1 MEEFGEDVWSPVGVK
16 ILGTPVGSLDF
27 VESVT
32 EERLEKEQELWRA
45 IPSVPDLQCA
55 WQLLFQCAGP
65 RCHHFLR
72 TVPPTQSRVYAEGHD
87 RGMQEVMARLLGGLL
102 AAAGSCTRR
111 GHTTHAAGR
120 FGSPFRVKNCTWR
133 ILGVV
138 GRRIAHDTSS
148 SACHGQ
154 CRDGGFGRQR
164 AELQESTRVLDANG
178 FIGRPSWTSL
188 RAGARP
194 PPPTVAEPGEWQHGW
209 QYYASSSLEHHF
221 RETVVFV
228 QSSAADLAHL
238 RSHAGPGASAAICG
252 APTGPEFTLSPPVFR
267 TMILERLRLPLDIA
281 EARCECGGFVDSLG
295 RHRAACPRSGRLRS
309 RAVAPERTLARI
321 CREAGAVVRCNVKL
335 REMNVTVAANDE
347 REVEVLASGLPL
359 EHGAQLAVDVTLRS
373 AVTASGRACPNA
385 AVVDG
390 VVANAARR
398 DKERKYA
405 ELVEGLRCK
414 LVVVAIETGGRWSAE
429 ACNFVENLAWA
440 KSREVAPVLQRS
452 AFSAWRRRWTRMLSV
467 SCCRAFAGSLD
478 VATLRFV
485 WGGWS
490 ST

>member
-1 MEEFGEDVWSPVGVK
+1 
-16 ILGTPVGSLDF
+16 
-27 VESVT
+27 
-32 EERLEKEQELWRA
+32 
-45 IPSVPDLQCA
+45 
-55 WQLLFQCAGP
+55 
-65 RCHHFLR
+65 
-72 TVPPTQSRVYAEGHD
+72 
-87 RGMQEVMARLLGGLL
+87 MARLLGGLPGESQQQEVAQDVATL
-102 AAAGSCTRR
+102 PMRLGGLGLRSASRTA
-111 GHTTHAAGR
+111 
-120 FGSPFRVKNCTWR
+120 FGAFWASWADALPMIQARLPVMANAVMEALEGNAQGC
-133 ILGVV
+133 IG
-138 GRRIAHDTSS
+138 
-148 SACHGQ
+148 
-154 CRDGGFGRQR
+154 
-164 AELQESTRVLDANG
+164 ELQESTRVLDASG

-188 RAGARP
+188 RAGAYP
-194 PPPTVAEPGEWQHGW
+194 PPSTVAEPGEWQHGW
-209 QYYASSSLEHHF
+209 QYYASSFLEHHF
-221 RETVVFV
+221 RETVVFA
-228 QSSAADLAHL
+228 QSFAADLAHL

-309 RAVAPERTLARI
+309 RAVAPEKTLARI

-347 REVEVLASGLPL
+347 LEVEVLASGLPL

-390 VVANAARR
+390 AVANAARR

-405 ELVEGLRCK
+405 ELVEGRRCK

-440 KSREVAPVLQRS
+440 KSREVVPVLHRS
-452 AFSAWRRRWTRMLSV
+452 AFLAWRRRWTRMLSV
-467 SCCRAFAGSLD
+467 FCCRAFAGSLTSPRCD
-478 VATLRFV
+478 LSGVDGVPPDMADLLEVF
-485 WGGWS
+485 
-490 ST
+490 

>member
-1 MEEFGEDVWSPVGVK
+1 MWGMQCGLALEHTTTCSVVPCWASCWKRRISAAFCPSCGWCILNHPGTIGKMK
-16 ILGTPVGSLDF
+16 I
-27 VESVT
+27 
-32 EERLEKEQELWRA
+32 
-45 IPSVPDLQCA
+45 
-55 WQLLFQCAGP
+55 GP

-72 TVPPTQSRVYAEGHD
+72 TVPPSQGCMLRVMTGGCRKSWQDCLVVY
-87 RGMQEVMARLLGGLL
+87 RGI

-120 FGSPFRVKNCTWR
+120 FGSPFRVKNCIWG

-138 GRRIAHDTSS
+138 GRRIAHDIQ
-148 SACHGQ
+148 ARLPVMANALMEALEGNAQGCIG
-154 CRDGGFGRQR
+154 
-164 AELQESTRVLDANG
+164 ELQESTRVLDASG

-188 RAGARP
+188 RAVARP
-194 PPPTVAEPGEWQHGW
+194 PPPAVAEPGEWQHGW

-221 RETVVFV
+221 RETVVFA

-238 RSHAGPGASAAICG
+238 RSHAGPAASTAICG
-252 APTGPEFTLSPPVFR
+252 TPTGPEFTLSPPVFR

-390 VVANAARR
+390 AVANAAR
-398 DKERKYA
+398 
-405 ELVEGLRCK
+405 
-414 LVVVAIETGGRWSAE
+414 
-429 ACNFVENLAWA
+429 
-440 KSREVAPVLQRS
+440 
-452 AFSAWRRRWTRMLSV
+452 
-467 SCCRAFAGSLD
+467 
-478 VATLRFV
+478 
-485 WGGWS
+485 
-490 ST
+490 